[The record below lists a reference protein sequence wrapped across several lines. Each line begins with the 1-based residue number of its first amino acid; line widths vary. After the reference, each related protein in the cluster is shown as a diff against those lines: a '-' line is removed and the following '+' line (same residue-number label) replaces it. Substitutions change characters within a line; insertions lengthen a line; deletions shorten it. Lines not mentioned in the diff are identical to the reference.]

1 MSIVIYIKVKVKK
14 NITRGGARHSD
25 RQGAGYRL
33 TVGWARLTG
42 VREPEDGDGKS
53 GKMDA

>member
-1 MSIVIYIKVKVKK
+1 MSIVIYNKVKVKK
-14 NITRGGARHSD
+14 IITRGGERHPD
-25 RQGAGYRL
+25 RQGTGSRL
-33 TVGWARLTG
+33 TVGLARLTG